1 MNPGLSGLDEPGGGE
16 SGGGEPRGGAQG
28 ERPDPSEAA
37 PERDY
42 RCGYVALVGRP
53 NVGKSTLVNRVLGQK
68 VSIVTAKPQTTRQRV
83 AGIKTTARGQ
93 VVYIDTPGMHLAAR
107 RALNRYMNRIARAAF
122 RDVDLIL
129 FLVEGERWTRQDE
142 HVAQA
147 IASAGTPV
155 VLVVNK
161 VDLVADKTRL
171 LRFVAEKAGAER
183 FQAVLMVSAQSGD
196 GIDDLEETVLG
207 FLPFARP
214 YYDEDQFTDRSERF
228 LAAELIR
235 EQLLLRLHQEL
246 PYALTV
252 QIEEFKR
259 EGGLLRI
266 GAIIWVERAGQK
278 QIVIGKGGAVL
289 KQVGTRARLEL
300 EELFGEKVFVRL
312 WVKVSRDWSDNERAL
327 RQFGFDEAD

>member
-1 MNPGLSGLDEPGGGE
+1 VNPGLSGLDEPGGGE